1 MQIPPAPCPSPLVS
15 SRVVSIPTRSL
26 AEYPATSPAH
36 KIPPWSQ
43 CLPALSP
50 TAADLTHC
58 LPTITA
64 HQSLQ
69 ATQDKL
75 GQNFITMILKLTRFS
90 EGVLLK
96 SQILS
101 KAIHLLLSQMFQD
114 LSKFLSGAYVELP
127 YSPSATLQRWGVL
140 GAQVTNTITA
150 HATKNRK
157 QATDKKHSR

>member
-15 SRVVSIPTRSL
+15 SRVVSIPSRSL

-64 HQSLQ
+64 HQWLQ
-69 ATQDKL
+69 GIQDKL
-75 GQNFITMILKLTRFS
+75 GQNFTPIFQNYNKFFWRSTVEKPNFKQSHRF
-90 EGVLLK
+90 GVDPDVSWNIKIYQSRLWWGTLFPQCHTTAVGC
-96 SQILS
+96 SRS
-101 KAIHLLLSQMFQD
+101 
-114 LSKFLSGAYVELP
+114 SGHQHHHGTCHQEQETSL
-127 YSPSATLQRWGVL
+127 R
-140 GAQVTNTITA
+140 
-150 HATKNRK
+150 
-157 QATDKKHSR
+157 